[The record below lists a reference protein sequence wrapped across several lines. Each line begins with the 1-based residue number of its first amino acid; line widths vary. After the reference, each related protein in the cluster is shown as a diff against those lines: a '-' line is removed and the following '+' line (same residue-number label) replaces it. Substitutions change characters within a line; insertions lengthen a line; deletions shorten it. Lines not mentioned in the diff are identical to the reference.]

1 MRLKEYMTLDGCLEP
16 RRPTRGHARGTTHG
30 SSRGAK
36 VRFTGLAATA
46 AHCVV
51 RFRVILPLKF

>member
-1 MRLKEYMTLDGCLEP
+1 MRLKEYMTLDGSSLD

-36 VRFTGLAATA
+36 VRFTGLVPLRRTA
-46 AHCVV
+46 LYAFV
-51 RFRVILPLKF
+51 